1 MFLKAFFTKDMSEI
15 ENDERFIGI
24 FYKEPEPTGN
34 DVPDNLEVTG
44 RENQV
49 DDSFMQDNLV
59 RRSSKIKS
67 KRKLRQSLIS
77 ESHC

>member
-24 FYKEPEPTGN
+24 FYKELEPTGN
-34 DVPDNLEVTG
+34 DVQDNLEVTG
-44 RENQV
+44 HENQV
-49 DDSFMQDNLV
+49 DDRFMQDNLV

-67 KRKLRQSLIS
+67 KRKLR
-77 ESHC
+77 

>member
-15 ENDERFIGI
+15 ENDERFIRI

-44 RENQV
+44 YEKQI
-49 DDSFMQDNLV
+49 DDSFMQANLV

-67 KRKLRQSLIS
+67 KRKLR
-77 ESHC
+77 

>member
-24 FYKEPEPTGN
+24 FYKEREPTGN

-44 RENQV
+44 HENQIN
-49 DDSFMQDNLV
+49 DSFKLANLV
-59 RRSSKIKS
+59 RRSSKIKI
-67 KRKLRQSLIS
+67 KRKTPL
-77 ESHC
+77 EFDF

>member
-15 ENDERFIGI
+15 ENDERFIGL
-24 FYKEPEPTGN
+24 FYKEPEPKGN

-44 RENQV
+44 HENQI
-49 DDSFMQDNLV
+49 DDSLKLANLV

-67 KRKLRQSLIS
+67 KRKLR
-77 ESHC
+77 

>member
-34 DVPDNLEVTG
+34 DVLDNLEVTVH
-44 RENQV
+44 ENQV
-49 DDSFMQDNLV
+49 DDRFMQDNLV

-67 KRKLRQSLIS
+67 KRKTPL
-77 ESHC
+77 EFDF